1 MSFKEIRLL
10 ILWHFQFF
18 VIGTGLFI
26 LLFYTPLFENITVF
40 FYRGI
45 VLLMLSCFM
54 LALVFLFIIKK
65 QHRKILNYRDL
76 IISIVLIFCINLVFF
91 THVPVTADRSISVFL
106 LGYMDNHSERKFS
119 ENEITE
125 VFVDKYVYKNNS
137 ISKRLY
143 EQIVTGNILS
153 QRDEYG
159 ITKQGKF
166 IMRIY
171 KFIAEVFDIDDNNF
185 SP

>member
-1 MSFKEIRLL
+1 
-10 ILWHFQFF
+10 
-18 VIGTGLFI
+18 
-26 LLFYTPLFENITVF
+26 
-40 FYRGI
+40 
-45 VLLMLSCFM
+45 
-54 LALVFLFIIKK
+54 
-65 QHRKILNYRDL
+65 
-76 IISIVLIFCINLVFF
+76 
-91 THVPVTADRSISVFL
+91 
-106 LGYMDNHSERKFS
+106 MDNHSERKFS

-125 VFVDKYVYKNNS
+125 VFVDKYVYKNKS

-171 KFIAEVFDIDDNNF
+171 KFIAEVFKIDKENI